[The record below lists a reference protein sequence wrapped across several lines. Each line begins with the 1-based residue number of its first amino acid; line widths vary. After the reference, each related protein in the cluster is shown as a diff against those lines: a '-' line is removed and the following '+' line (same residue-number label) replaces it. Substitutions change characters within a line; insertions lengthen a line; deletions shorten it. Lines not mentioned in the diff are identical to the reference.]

1 VTFDEGSLLIQSLAQ
16 IQKTH
21 MKKSIATRYLV
32 FAAVLFALMIPM
44 ASVVLRAD
52 DKAPA
57 TASTSNLAKDL
68 QGTWVLVGK
77 PGEAEETPGKG
88 ARLKFITG
96 KHWTITQADPETGVT
111 VYHHGGTY
119 TLKDDEYVETV
130 EYANESTKEI
140 IKQTFNFTM
149 KVEGDK
155 LTQTGIGNPFNE
167 VWKRA
172 K

>member
-1 VTFDEGSLLIQSLAQ
+1 
-16 IQKTH
+16 
-21 MKKSIATRYLV
+21 MKKSITARFVLCTIASLALV
-32 FAAVLFALMIPM
+32 IPM
-44 ASVVLRAD
+44 TSVVLRAD

-57 TASTSNLAKDL
+57 TASASNLAKEL
-68 QGTWVLVGK
+68 QGTWVLIGK

-88 ARLKFITG
+88 SRLKFITG

-111 VYHHGGTY
+111 VFHHGGTY
-119 TLKDDEYVETV
+119 SLKGDEYVETV
-130 EYANESTKEI
+130 EYANESTKEL
-140 IKQTFNFTM
+140 IKQTFKFTM

>member
-1 VTFDEGSLLIQSLAQ
+1 
-16 IQKTH
+16 
-21 MKKSIATRYLV
+21 MKKSIPAR
-32 FAAVLFALMIPM
+32 FVLCTIALLALLIPM
-44 ASVVLRAD
+44 ASLVLHAD

-57 TASTSNLAKDL
+57 NASTSNLAKDL

-88 ARLKFITG
+88 SRLKFITG

-119 TLKDDEYVETV
+119 TLIGSEYVETV
-130 EYANESTKEI
+130 EYANESTKEL
-140 IKQTFNFTM
+140 IKQTFKFTM
-149 KVEGDK
+149 KVEGDR